1 MISSEWNLPATILK
15 KTGLVK
21 TGRQEPQSET
31 FSRKNIY
38 SDSWSSKAT
47 IDSHRVIMVCSLQWE
62 EHSSRPFLCLFL
74 ILVSYFELVLSSPQ
88 MQIFKICLHIIWASV
103 VINIVWNYWCCYWE
117 QQRIPSGFD
126 RIIGS
131 ICFRIVV
138 STAPQ
143 EAMRGRK
150 AARKK
155 YFWCILCN
163 LLFPKHSWMGWI
175 VLCCFNVHIIF
186 LSHMS
191 SVVILMIA
199 YNLENR
205 RCQKHSP
212 CKGRRRF
219 HLRWK
224 LRILCWYIILI
235 Y

>member
-1 MISSEWNLPATILK
+1 MRNANHPEVLHGFLRGFDVRWLVLSETFLQLFWK

-21 TGRQEPQSET
+21 TGRQELQSET

-47 IDSHRVIMVCSLQWE
+47 IDSLRVIMFCSFQGE

-88 MQIFKICLHIIWASV
+88 MQIFKICLHIIWAFV
-103 VINIVWNYWCCYWE
+103 VINIIWNYWCCYWE

-150 AARKK
+150 AARKNISDV
-155 YFWCILCN
+155 FCAT
-163 LLFPKHSWMGWI
+163 F
-175 VLCCFNVHIIF
+175 CFQNIPG
-186 LSHMS
+186 
-191 SVVILMIA
+191 SVELPFFVSM
-199 YNLENR
+199 
-205 RCQKHSP
+205 
-212 CKGRRRF
+212 
-219 HLRWK
+219 
-224 LRILCWYIILI
+224 YI
-235 Y
+235 

>member
-1 MISSEWNLPATILK
+1 M
-15 KTGLVK
+15 K

-31 FSRKNIY
+31 FSRKKIY
-38 SDSWSSKAT
+38 SDSWSSKGKS
-47 IDSHRVIMVCSLQWE
+47 DSLRAIIIICSFQGE

-143 EAMRGRK
+143 EAMRGWK

-155 YFWCILCN
+155 YFWCIFCN
-163 LLFPKHSWMGWI
+163 LLYPKHSWMGWI
-175 VLCCFNVHIIF
+175 VIF
-186 LSHMS
+186 FVSM
-191 SVVILMIA
+191 
-199 YNLENR
+199 
-205 RCQKHSP
+205 
-212 CKGRRRF
+212 
-219 HLRWK
+219 
-224 LRILCWYIILI
+224 YI
-235 Y
+235 